1 MRLKSTIFI
10 LIAMSMMNVHAVT
23 KTITTKDFIVHY
35 EDYTEKYA
43 KASIKIL
50 TVVKTNASK
59 MGFAFPKKIE
69 FRIVKSNKTILYV
82 KGDNPNLI
90 TWEFQSLNDFL
101 APQESKYNN
110 VYALCH
116 EMGHVCMG
124 NITPHYY
131 WMTRDYD
138 EGWGNYFGSLM
149 IENVYKQLGLKAWP
163 NQHDYHKMSGIKAFI
178 EKIQSDKYKKYPSFT
193 YCSLF
198 WYNLSERIGKNNIC
212 NFMVSLKAC
221 NINNT
226 NCEAKFTETLK
237 KYKLDSEFI
246 QNFKKN
252 KNYLLN
258 MTQK

>member
-1 MRLKSTIFI
+1 MKLKSTIFI
-10 LIAMSMMNVHAVT
+10 MIAMFIMNVHAVT

-43 KASIKIL
+43 KASLKIL
-50 TVVKTNASK
+50 TVVKTSAIK
-59 MGFAFPKKIE
+59 MGFSFPKKIE
-69 FRIVKSNKTILYV
+69 LRIVKSNKTILYV
-82 KGDNPNLI
+82 RGDNPNLI
-90 TWEFQSLNDFL
+90 MWEFQSLNDFL
-101 APQESKYNN
+101 APKESKHNN

-116 EMGHVCMG
+116 EMGHVSMG

-131 WMTRDYD
+131 WMTSDYD

-163 NQHDYHKMSGIKAFI
+163 NQHDYQKSTGIKGFI
-178 EKIQSDKYKKYPSFT
+178 KSLQSEKFKKHPSFT

-212 NFMVSLKAC
+212 NFVISLKTS

-226 NCEAKFTETLK
+226 NCEMKYVDILKMYKVDSKFIE
-237 KYKLDSEFI
+237 D
-246 QNFKKN
+246 FKKN

-258 MTQK
+258 TTSK